1 MKIDKVFATDGISS
15 LLKIKFNTIANIKIG
30 NVVFTEF
37 ENAKRYFKVYKIE
50 TINQFQLECEAIA
63 YGYGREKLEDD
74 DIDDIRD
81 LLDYELKIEEN
92 QETLSILQSH
102 DEWC

>member
-1 MKIDKVFATDGISS
+1 MKIDKVFAMDGISS

-30 NVVFTEF
+30 DVVNITF
-37 ENAKRYFKVYKIE
+37 ENEKRYFKVYKVE

-63 YGYGREKLEDD
+63 YGYGQEKLEDG

-81 LLDYELKIEEN
+81 LLDYELAIEEN
-92 QETLSILQSH
+92 EKTLSILQNH
-102 DEWC
+102 DELC